1 MISFNNQ
8 QIICIMN
15 NIGHLP
21 NSYTKYQ
28 FTSWWG
34 YENKSLW
41 YIDISIC
48 PFNVNYL

>member
-21 NSYTKYQ
+21 IPIQNINFHPDGNTKI
-28 FTSWWG
+28 
-34 YENKSLW
+34 KSLW

-48 PFNVNYL
+48 LFNVNHL